1 MAKKK
6 EEDARHMQQRLK
18 HNADERTPYIKMAL
32 DALSDA
38 DKASN
43 KSVL

>member
-1 MAKKK
+1 MATQN
-6 EEDARHMQQRLK
+6 EEDARLMQRRLK
-18 HNADERTPYIKMAL
+18 DNADEQKTKSKMAL

-43 KSVL
+43 KAVH